1 MTSLFFQ
8 GLDFYHNFILINM
21 TEMGRRTVLV
31 WSVSETGSKCV
42 SHHISEGDVEKHPSS
57 EGKYDIRCECAA
69 HQDPEHHAH
78 VTRHG

>member
-1 MTSLFFQ
+1 M
-8 GLDFYHNFILINM
+8 
-21 TEMGRRTVLV
+21 V
-31 WSVSETGSKCV
+31 WSVSEAGSKCV